1 MSTKQVK
8 QLKVKSGKAVKPAT
22 ETKPAEAKPAEPK
35 VEVKAAEPV
44 VEASDA
50 ATTVVEKKKSR
61 PGPGEPL
68 IATARVR
75 RFLGAENL
83 NRAVMEVLTP
93 VRERL
98 NAYKH
103 AKDSLEK
110 HAKGETVGEAMTD
123 EEKARLEGIVNSMSA
138 EELKRLDLTSQ
149 SLDEVKIR
157 IAKDASNVLRC
168 VLENLLLSI
177 CDFAVVNA
185 SGGKKIERENV
196 YSESLYDAD
205 FYRLIYNLDCVRKL
219 MSEGRKRSIT
229 EACDAAVKQSLKH
242 LKSTHTLKEKKKKP
256 VVAAGGAEAA
266 AEVAPEAAPAAEEAL
281 PEPAADPSTVSML
294 HYIQFVCG
302 AARDKH
308 KGYRFTDSFKQLLC
322 SIAEE
327 FIARVSIM
335 INKQIEYSGVK
346 TVTTKIIENV
356 VAMMLTDGSTKHD
369 VVKVGDVLGTVTDPK
384 TGKVT
389 EYYKTTKETTY
400 DGCNMK
406 YLEQRPDKP
415 NQHAVPAAST

>member
-8 QLKVKSGKAVKPAT
+8 QLKVKSGKAVKT
-22 ETKPAEAKPAEPK
+22 VETKPVEAKP
-35 VEVKAAEPV
+35 
-44 VEASDA
+44 VEAAVATEQKAEVVVA
-50 ATTVVEKKKSR
+50 AADTPTMVVEKKKSR

-75 RFLGAENL
+75 RFLGTENL
-83 NRAVMEVLTP
+83 NRAVLEVLTP
-93 VRERL
+93 VREKL
-98 NAYKH
+98 NSYKH
-103 AKDSLEK
+103 AKESLEK
-110 HAKGETVGEAMTD
+110 NSKGELEMSE
-123 EEKARLEGIVNSMSA
+123 EEKAKLTALVEATSA
-138 EELKRLDLTSQ
+138 EELKRLEKTSE

-185 SGGKKIERENV
+185 SGGKKIERENI

-219 MSEGRKRSIT
+219 MTEGRKRAI
-229 EACDAAVKQSLKH
+229 EAACDAAVKQSMKN
-242 LKSTHTLKEKKKKP
+242 LKSTFVLKEKKKKQ
-256 VVAAGGAEAA
+256 VVGEAN
-266 AEVAPEAAPAAEEAL
+266 AEEAVRA
-281 PEPAADPSTVSML
+281 EPAADDIPAEPVADESSVSML

-369 VVKVGDVLGTVTDPK
+369 VVKVSDTLESVTDK
-384 TGKVT
+384 TGKTT
-389 EYYKTTKETTY
+389 EFYRSSKETTY

-415 NQHAVPAAST
+415 TTTA